1 MLFYVSPMHMFKYL
15 PSVESLYTF
24 AIFDN
29 APHITGCKCMD
40 WLQTDQTSSYSLLSA
55 PGRFVSCLALLWT
68 TMYVG
73 DWMFTTLFLNITS
86 LVPMFYELEQ

>member
-1 MLFYVSPMHMFKYL
+1 MLFCVSSMNPFHIL
-15 PSVESLYTF
+15 PSVESLYIF
-24 AIFDN
+24 AILDN

-40 WLQTDQTSSYSLLSA
+40 WLQTDQTSSYSLLSV

-73 DWMFTTLFLNITS
+73 DWMFTTLCLNVTS
-86 LVPMFYELEQ
+86 LVPMFL